1 MNALANLMM
10 LLLFVGGI
18 LAISNLIAVKSPE
31 AKKIIDRLVPYQ
43 ALIGVAML
51 ASSLVLI
58 IYLGPINMFR
68 ALKVN
73 ALVAITFI
81 GGYYAGILLGFFF
94 GMPLIAK
101 WIPGESSAEVKALE
115 LSRKLA
121 PYTMLVGIVALGAG
135 GLMLLYKFGLL
146 KYI

>member
-68 ALKVN
+68 ALKGN
-73 ALVAITFI
+73 ALLAITFI
-81 GGYYAGILLGFFF
+81 GGYYSGILLGFFF
-94 GMPLIAK
+94 GMPQIAK
-101 WIPGESSAEVKALE
+101 WIPGESSAEAKALE

-135 GLMLLYKFGLL
+135 ALMLLYKLGLL